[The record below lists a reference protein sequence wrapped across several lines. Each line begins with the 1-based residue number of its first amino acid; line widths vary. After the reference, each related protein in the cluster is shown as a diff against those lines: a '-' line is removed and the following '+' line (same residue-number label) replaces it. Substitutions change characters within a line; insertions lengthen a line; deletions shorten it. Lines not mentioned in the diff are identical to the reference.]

1 MAPSL
6 RTLALILATH
16 RALARLGARR
26 TVFDGVRARRGPST
40 SKVVDV
46 YAVGDRLDRYA
57 LALAATEPLRR
68 ARDDAL
74 KRTVGRR
81 KLFVT
86 RQLLRR
92 NPCEGTAFSA
102 SDRTKEACE
111 MYTTTATRVLKSF
124 GFTPS
129 EWNSVSRALA
139 SDRNLRNRVLNQAKL
154 YGLASTI
161 ETGSLN
167 VDDGAVPKLQIPV
180 PENEEAAVRA
190 VWTSRHRCD
199 VTVDCHTGRAKG
211 RITPEAA
218 RAAREI
224 PERRRRLPGLPDLR
238 FGVAADDVEQ
248 VRRTCASFPAQA
260 RNWSSR
266 MASSSRPTRL
276 LDKAE
281 RNPMYRWKLA
291 RAVRKLKRRQRAA
304 LEAKR
309 VSGGLPP

>member
-6 RTLALILATH
+6 RALALILATH

-86 RQLLRR
+86 RKLLRR

-161 ETGSLN
+161 ESGNLN

-180 PENEEAAVRA
+180 PENEDDLVRFAAVAQKVELLRQQQRA
-190 VWTSRHRCD
+190 QLVKSLKGVDVFPDYPICD
-199 VTVDCHTGRAKG
+199 SAL
-211 RITPEAA
+211 
-218 RAAREI
+218 
-224 PERRRRLPGLPDLR
+224 LPMMSS
-238 FGVAADDVEQ
+238 Q

-260 RNWSSR
+260 RELVLKNGVEFETFQ
-266 MASSSRPTRL
+266 AL

-304 LEAKR
+304 LEAKK
-309 VSGGLPP
+309 V